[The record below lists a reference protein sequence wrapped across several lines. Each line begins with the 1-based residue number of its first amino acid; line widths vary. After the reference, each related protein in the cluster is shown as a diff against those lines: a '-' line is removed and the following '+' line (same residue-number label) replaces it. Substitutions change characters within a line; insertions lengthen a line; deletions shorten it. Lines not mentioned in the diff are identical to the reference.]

1 MKEKQIYY
9 FDHNATTPIDNEVF
23 KAVVPY
29 YEQLYGNPSSSYY
42 IGRQVRDKIENV
54 RSSIASYFNMNPEGV
69 MFTSSGSEADNMIIK
84 GIALGNKN
92 LGNHIIT
99 TKIEHPAVLNT
110 CKFLENNGFEVTY
123 LDVKEN
129 GIIDTQELKN
139 AIKDNT
145 ILISIMYANNEIG
158 TIQPIQEIGQIAK
171 EKGIIFHTDA
181 VQAIGEIR
189 IDVQKLNIDCMSI
202 SGHKIYAPKGIG
214 MAYIKPGIKFEP
226 LIHGGSQ
233 EFHFRA
239 GTENVIGIIALGKAI
254 ELLDKNIEN
263 NNEKLIDLKSYI
275 LNKIQNNLTD
285 YIING
290 DIDKRTLNN
299 INLSFKD
306 IDGESLL
313 LALDLDGICVSSG
326 SACHSDSMEPSHVL
340 RAIGVPNDYISGT
353 LRISFGKN
361 TTKKE
366 IDYLIEKIKEK
377 IDFIKGIKNTKTK
390 GVGLCKYLV

>member
-110 CKFLENNGFEVTY
+110 CKFLENNGFEITY

-139 AIKDNT
+139 SIKDNT

-233 EFHFRA
+233 EFHLRA

-254 ELLDKNIEN
+254 ELLDKDIDN
-263 NNEKLIDLKSYI
+263 NNNKLIELKSYMI
-275 LNKIQNNLTD
+275 NKIQNNLTD

-377 IDFIKGIKNTKTK
+377 IDFIKGI
-390 GVGLCKYLV
+390 

>member
-1 MKEKQIYY
+1 
-9 FDHNATTPIDNEVF
+9 
-23 KAVVPY
+23 
-29 YEQLYGNPSSSYY
+29 
-42 IGRQVRDKIENV
+42 
-54 RSSIASYFNMNPEGV
+54 
-69 MFTSSGSEADNMIIK
+69 
-84 GIALGNKN
+84 
-92 LGNHIIT
+92 
-99 TKIEHPAVLNT
+99 
-110 CKFLENNGFEVTY
+110 
-123 LDVKEN
+123 
-129 GIIDTQELKN
+129 
-139 AIKDNT
+139 
-145 ILISIMYANNEIG
+145 
-158 TIQPIQEIGQIAK
+158 
-171 EKGIIFHTDA
+171 
-181 VQAIGEIR
+181 
-189 IDVQKLNIDCMSI
+189 MSI

-377 IDFIKGIKNTKTK
+377 IDFIKGI
-390 GVGLCKYLV
+390 

>member
-42 IGRQVRDKIENV
+42 IGRQVRDKIENA
-54 RSSIASYFNMNPEGV
+54 RSNIANYFNMNPEGV

-84 GIALGNKN
+84 GIALGNKDK
-92 LGNHIIT
+92 GNHIIT

-110 CKFLENNGFEVTY
+110 CKFLEKNGFEITY
-123 LDVKEN
+123 LDVKED
-129 GIIDTQELKN
+129 GIIDTQELKDL
-139 AIKDNT
+139 IKSNT

-158 TIQPIQEIGQIAK
+158 TIQPIEEVGQIAK

-189 IDVQKLNIDCMSI
+189 IDVKKLNIDCMSI

-377 IDFIKGIKNTKTK
+377 IDFIKG
-390 GVGLCKYLV
+390 V

>member
-123 LDVKEN
+123 LDVKED

-139 AIKDNT
+139 SIKDNT

-377 IDFIKGIKNTKTK
+377 IDFIKGI
-390 GVGLCKYLV
+390 

>member
-54 RSSIASYFNMNPEGV
+54 RSSIANYFNINPEGV

-84 GIALGNKN
+84 GIALGNKDK
-92 LGNHIIT
+92 GNHIIT

-110 CKFLENNGFEVTY
+110 CKFLENNGFEITY

-139 AIKDNT
+139 SIKDNT

-214 MAYIKPGIKFEP
+214 MAYIRPGIKFEP

-233 EFHFRA
+233 EFHLRA

-254 ELLDKNIEN
+254 ELLDKDIDN
-263 NNEKLIDLKSYI
+263 NNNKLIELKSYMI
-275 LNKIQNNLTD
+275 NKIQNNLTD

-290 DIDKRTLNN
+290 DIDKRILNN
-299 INLSFKD
+299 INLSFKN

-326 SACHSDSMEPSHVL
+326 SACHSDLMEPSHVL

-377 IDFIKGIKNTKTK
+377 IDFIKGI
-390 GVGLCKYLV
+390 

>member
-84 GIALGNKN
+84 GIALGNKDK
-92 LGNHIIT
+92 GNHIIT

-110 CKFLENNGFEVTY
+110 CKFLEKNGFEITY
-123 LDVKEN
+123 LDVKED
-129 GIIDTQELKN
+129 GIIDTQELKDS
-139 AIKDNT
+139 IKSNT

-158 TIQPIQEIGQIAK
+158 TIQPIEEVGQIAK

-189 IDVQKLNIDCMSI
+189 IDVKKLNIDCMSI

-214 MAYIKPGIKFEP
+214 MAYIRPGIKFEP

-377 IDFIKGIKNTKTK
+377 IDFIKGI
-390 GVGLCKYLV
+390 

>member
-9 FDHNATTPIDNEVF
+9 FDHNATTPIENEVF
-23 KAVVPY
+23 KAVIPY

-54 RSSIASYFNMNPEGV
+54 RSSIANYFNMNPEGV

-377 IDFIKGIKNTKTK
+377 IDFIKGI
-390 GVGLCKYLV
+390 

>member
-9 FDHNATTPIDNEVF
+9 FDHNATTPIENEVF
-23 KAVVPY
+23 KAVIPY

-54 RSSIASYFNMNPEGV
+54 RSSIANYFNMNPEGV

-84 GIALGNKN
+84 GIALGNKDK
-92 LGNHIIT
+92 GNHIIT

-110 CKFLENNGFEVTY
+110 CKFLEKNGFEITY
-123 LDVKEN
+123 LDVKED
-129 GIIDTQELKN
+129 GIIDTQELKDS
-139 AIKDNT
+139 IKSNT

-158 TIQPIQEIGQIAK
+158 TIQPIEEVGQIAK

-189 IDVQKLNIDCMSI
+189 IDVKKLNIDCMSI

-214 MAYIKPGIKFEP
+214 MAYIRPGIKFEP

-233 EFHFRA
+233 EFHLRA

-254 ELLDKNIEN
+254 ELLDKDIDN
-263 NNEKLIDLKSYI
+263 NNNKLIELKSYMI
-275 LNKIQNNLTD
+275 NKIQNNLTD

-290 DIDKRTLNN
+290 DIDKRILNN
-299 INLSFKD
+299 INLSFKN

-377 IDFIKGIKNTKTK
+377 IDFIKGI
-390 GVGLCKYLV
+390 

>member
-9 FDHNATTPIDNEVF
+9 FDHNATTPIEDEVF
-23 KAVVPY
+23 KAVIPY

-42 IGRQVRDKIENV
+42 IGRQVRDKIENA
-54 RSSIASYFNMNPEGV
+54 RSSIANYFNMNPEGV

-84 GIALGNKN
+84 GIAIGNKDK
-92 LGNHIIT
+92 GNHIIT

-129 GIIDTQELKN
+129 GIIDTQELKDS
-139 AIKDNT
+139 IKNNT

-189 IDVQKLNIDCMSI
+189 IDVKKLNIDCMSI

-214 MAYIKPGIKFEP
+214 MAYIRPGIKFEP

-233 EFHFRA
+233 EFHLRA

-254 ELLDKNIEN
+254 ELLDKDIDN
-263 NNEKLIDLKSYI
+263 NNNKLIELKSYMI
-275 LNKIQNNLTD
+275 NKIQNNLTD

-290 DIDKRTLNN
+290 DIDKRILNN
-299 INLSFKD
+299 INLSFEN

-326 SACHSDSMEPSHVL
+326 SACHSDLMEPSHVL
-340 RAIGVPNDYISGT
+340 RAINVPEDYISGT

-377 IDFIKGIKNTKTK
+377 IDFIRGI
-390 GVGLCKYLV
+390 

>member
-42 IGRQVRDKIENV
+42 IGRQVRDKIESV
-54 RSSIASYFNMNPEGV
+54 RSNIANYFNMNPEGV

-84 GIALGNKN
+84 GIALGNKDK
-92 LGNHIIT
+92 GNHIIT

-110 CKFLENNGFEVTY
+110 CKFLEKNGFEITY
-123 LDVKEN
+123 LDVKED
-129 GIIDTQELKN
+129 GIIDTQELKDS
-139 AIKDNT
+139 IKSNT

-158 TIQPIQEIGQIAK
+158 TIQPIEEVGQIAK

-189 IDVQKLNIDCMSI
+189 IDVKKLNIDCMSI

-214 MAYIKPGIKFEP
+214 MAYIRPGIKFEP

-233 EFHFRA
+233 EFHLRA

-377 IDFIKGIKNTKTK
+377 IDFIKGI
-390 GVGLCKYLV
+390 

>member
-110 CKFLENNGFEVTY
+110 CKFLENNGFEITY

-139 AIKDNT
+139 SIKDNT

-214 MAYIKPGIKFEP
+214 MAYIRPGIKFEP

-254 ELLDKNIEN
+254 ELLDKDIDN
-263 NNEKLIDLKSYI
+263 NNNKLIELKSYMI
-275 LNKIQNNLTD
+275 NKIQNNLTD

-290 DIDKRTLNN
+290 DIDKRILNN
-299 INLSFKD
+299 INLSFKN

-326 SACHSDSMEPSHVL
+326 SACHSDLMEPSHVL
-340 RAIGVPNDYISGT
+340 RAINVPEDYISGT

-377 IDFIKGIKNTKTK
+377 IDFIRGI
-390 GVGLCKYLV
+390 

>member
-129 GIIDTQELKN
+129 GIIDTQELKDS
-139 AIKDNT
+139 IKNNT

-158 TIQPIQEIGQIAK
+158 TIQPIEEVGQIAK

-377 IDFIKGIKNTKTK
+377 IDFIKGI
-390 GVGLCKYLV
+390 